1 MWRQRPGLNT
11 IIFAATLHEDSCVEN
26 LCGCHGTLFRAV
38 PCPLPVQRSIIATKK
53 YATSWIHVLNK
64 SAPSNTADV
73 TTLPA
78 AERKFILCLSFQ
90 RFEFFGVA
98 CDRYAGAGM
107 VRSCK
112 EQEKEQQEE
121 VVVVGLVRRRPL
133 IDDD

>member
-1 MWRQRPGLNT
+1 MLGRRDHLAKLERWTRQVWRRRPGLQYHRILRPFMRT
-11 IIFAATLHEDSCVEN
+11 GCVEN

-78 AERKFILCLSFQ
+78 AERRFILCLSFQ
-90 RFEFFGVA
+90 RFGNFLVLPVT
-98 CDRYAGAGM
+98 DMRGAGM
-107 VRSCK
+107 GEGPS
-112 EQEKEQQEE
+112 
-121 VVVVGLVRRRPL
+121 
-133 IDDD
+133 